1 MMNVTPDQTE
11 VLQAGPVRKF
21 KRSEFDQMVREGWF
35 QDERVELLLGTLFEM
50 APIDPAHCVSADLL
64 RRVFERGIGD
74 RAFIMSGNPFAASED
89 SEPQPDLTIV
99 PNGDYWKEHPSRALL
114 VIEVSRTS
122 LKYDRGLKSL
132 VYCTAKVDEYWIV
145 NHVDRCVEIHRESG
159 PDGWQIKLRAYPGE
173 TIAPLAFPDVTIEVS
188 AILPP

>member
-11 VLQAGPVRKF
+11 VLQAGAVRKF
-21 KRSEFDQMVREGWF
+21 KRSEFDQMVRDGWF
-35 QDERVELLLGTLFEM
+35 QDERVELLLGMLFEM
-50 APIDPAHCVSADLL
+50 APIGPGHSLSTNLL
-64 RRVFERGIGD
+64 RRLFDRVGD
-74 RAFIMSGNPFAASED
+74 RALIMSGTPFAASD
-89 SEPQPDLTIV
+89 QSEPQPDLTIV
-99 PNGDYWKEHPSRALL
+99 PNGDYWKDHPSRALL
-114 VIEVSRTS
+114 VIEVSKTS
-122 LKYDRGLKSL
+122 LRYDRGLKGI
-132 VYCTAKVDEYWIV
+132 VYGNADVDEYWIV